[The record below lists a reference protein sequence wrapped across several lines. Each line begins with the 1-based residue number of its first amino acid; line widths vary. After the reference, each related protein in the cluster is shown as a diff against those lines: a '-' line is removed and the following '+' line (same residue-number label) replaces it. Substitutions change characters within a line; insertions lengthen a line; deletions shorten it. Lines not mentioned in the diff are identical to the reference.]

1 MTQSGPAEP
10 SQQDGLPTLDGDAA
24 TAVLLRDGDAGLEVL
39 LLERLGSSR
48 TFAGAWVFPGGFV
61 DPEDY
66 VGLEGLEGSADPE
79 LAALADGARN
89 RTVPDLPVDAVPAAL
104 IRAARRA
111 AVRETAEE
119 TGLVIDE
126 AALVPT
132 SCWVPPRQQARRMRA
147 WYFLAPLPGEGSDAV
162 VLSPGEHADSVWI
175 TPREALERHGAGTM
189 VLVPPLW
196 LTLHLLGGYAT
207 VGAAV
212 AGLAADPPVQYRS
225 QMVQKGGRKYVV
237 WAGDAAWIDEHPAE
251 PDAEADAAA
260 GMDLELVEPNRR
272 FRLDVTEPPWTL
284 DQH

>member
-1 MTQSGPAEP
+1 MTQSGSGEPAQPE
-10 SQQDGLPTLDGDAA
+10 GLPALDGDAA
-24 TAVLLRDGDAGLEVL
+24 TAVLLRDGEAGLEVL

-66 VGLEGLEGSADPE
+66 LGAEDSEGSSDPE
-79 LAALADGARN
+79 LTALADGARN
-89 RTVPDLPVDAVPAAL
+89 RTVPDLPVVAVPTAL
-104 IRAARRA
+104 IQAARRA

-119 TGLVIDE
+119 TGLLIDE
-126 AALVPT
+126 ATLVPT

-147 WYFLAPLPGEGSDAV
+147 WYFLAPLRGAASDAV
-162 VLSPGEHADSVWI
+162 VLSPDEHADSVWI
-175 TPREALERHGAGTM
+175 TPQEALDRHEAGTM

-196 LTLHLLGGYAT
+196 LTLHLLREYAT
-207 VGAAV
+207 VDGAV

-225 QMVQKGGRKYVV
+225 QMVQEGGRKYVV
-237 WAGDAAWIDEHPAE
+237 WEGDAAWIDEHPAE